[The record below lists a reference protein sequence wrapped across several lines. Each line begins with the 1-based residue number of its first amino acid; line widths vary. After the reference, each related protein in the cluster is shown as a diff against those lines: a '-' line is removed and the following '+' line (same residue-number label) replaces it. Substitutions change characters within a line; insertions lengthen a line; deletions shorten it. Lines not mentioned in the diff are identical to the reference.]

1 MVTDVEPGS
10 AAAEKG
16 IVVGSV
22 ISEIGQEA
30 VNKPEDVE
38 ARLEALEKEGRTK
51 ALLLVAAKDGNLSFI
66 VLKLD

>member
-1 MVTDVEPGS
+1 MDPES

-30 VNKPEDVE
+30 VSVPEDVE
-38 ARLEALEKEGRTK
+38 KRLAALEKEGRKK
-51 ALLLVAAKDGNLSFI
+51 ALLLVASKDGQLSFI
-66 VLKLD
+66 VLKL